1 MPYSC
6 RGDGDAK
13 DDASASSRDG
23 SYVTEWTD
31 LDVPSE
37 PEHESE
43 RKQGLKLVNNI
54 VGDVDL
60 DVPPEP
66 EHEPEHVS
74 ERTFENAFAGVD
86 VLGDRYK

>member
-1 MPYSC
+1 LPYSC

-23 SYVTEWTD
+23 SYVTEWT
-31 LDVPSE
+31 
-37 PEHESE
+37 
-43 RKQGLKLVNNI
+43 
-54 VGDVDL
+54 DL